1 MGAPAI
7 RIHERQ
13 RQAYRQRAAEGLAV
27 SDARL
32 PHQIRPFVETDRNFI
47 VRGWTSEMRRA
58 AFSRH
63 VSREVYWPCQHELVA
78 QLLRLGT
85 TLVASDP
92 DNHDHVYGAIVY
104 QPADLAIVHWCYVKG
119 DYRRVGLA
127 AALVLAAVGDRRP
140 IYCTQPSLLF
150 NEARELVEKH
160 ELIACPYLLL
170 GIAPP
175 ARERTV

>member
-1 MGAPAI
+1 
-7 RIHERQ
+7 
-13 RQAYRQRAAEGLAV
+13 V

-32 PHQIRPFVETDRNFI
+32 PHELRPFRESDRNFI
-47 VRGWTSEMRRA
+47 VRGWASEMRRS

-63 VSREVYWPCQHELVA
+63 VPPEVYWPCQHELVA
-78 QLLRLGT
+78 QLLKLGT
-85 TLVASDP
+85 TIVACDP
-92 DNHDHVYGAIVY
+92 DNEEHVYGAVVY

-127 AALVLAAVGDRRP
+127 SALLVAAIGDRRP
-140 IYCTQPSLLF
+140 VYCTQPSVLF
-150 NEARELVEKH
+150 GEARELVAKH

-175 ARERTV
+175 ARERSL